1 MQGEDVRVGIRFD
14 RETARLLKRLA
25 ANGYEGNQ
33 SMTLRRLIH
42 GEAERRGLIVPSTD
56 HRQTYAAPGR

>member
-25 ANGYEGNQ
+25 ANCFEGNQ
-33 SMTLRRLIH
+33 SMTLRRLIRDEARRA
-42 GEAERRGLIVPSTD
+42 GMAPTAERPA
-56 HRQTYAAPGR
+56 TYSAQGR